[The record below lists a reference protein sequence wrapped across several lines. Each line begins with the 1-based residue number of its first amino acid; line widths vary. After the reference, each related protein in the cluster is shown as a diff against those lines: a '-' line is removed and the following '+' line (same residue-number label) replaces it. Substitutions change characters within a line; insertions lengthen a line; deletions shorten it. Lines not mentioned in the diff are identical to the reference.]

1 MKVPARAYYCLQG
14 KGIRMQILTI
24 WKWFE
29 PFESDLNHSNANW
42 NPSSEIRSVRM
53 QILTIPNGF
62 EAFESKFEPLEKA
75 FERKLE
81 AS

>member
-1 MKVPARAYYCLQG
+1 
-14 KGIRMQILTI
+14 
-24 WKWFE
+24 
-29 PFESDLNHSNANW
+29 
-42 NPSSEIRSVRM
+42 M
-53 QILTIPNGF
+53 QILTIPSGF